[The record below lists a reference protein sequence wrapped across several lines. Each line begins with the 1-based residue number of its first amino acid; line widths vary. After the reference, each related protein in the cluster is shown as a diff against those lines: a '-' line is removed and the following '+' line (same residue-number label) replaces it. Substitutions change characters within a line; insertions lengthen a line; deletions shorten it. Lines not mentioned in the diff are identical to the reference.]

1 MDIKER
7 LLCGKKVTE
16 IGLGTWQ
23 LGTKWGTPFNA
34 DEARRVLEAAYN
46 GGITLIDTADCYLG
60 GQSEQAIGD
69 FIKTHPDRFFVSTKI
84 GRRSNPHNAEAYT
97 PETVEGFIDGS
108 LERLGVEKLDMVLL
122 HCPPTPVYDKAE
134 VFEALEKIKKT
145 GKIGAYGVSV
155 EKVSEGIKAAEYG
168 ISAIEAV
175 FNMFRHKPLD
185 ELFPLCKEKN
195 IGILARVPLASGLL
209 TGKFS
214 KDTVFG
220 EKDHRNYNRDGK
232 SFDKGE
238 TFAGVDYEK
247 GLMAVEELKKL
258 FGTDDIAP
266 YALKWILMHDEVS
279 AVIPGASRAEQVTSN
294 LRAEET
300 APLTAEQMKAVDD
313 IYNKYIREDVHNN
326 W

>member
-1 MDIKER
+1 MKER
-7 LLCGKKVTE
+7 ILCGKKVTE

-34 DEARRVLEAAYN
+34 KEAERVLEAAYN
-46 GGITLIDTADCYLG
+46 GGITLIDTADCYMG
-60 GQSEQAIGD
+60 GSSETAIGR
-69 FIKTHPDRFFVSTKI
+69 FIKTHPDRFFVVTKI
-84 GRRSNPHNAEAYT
+84 GRRSNPHNADAYT
-97 PETVEGFIDGS
+97 PETVERFIDGS
-108 LERLGVEKLDMVLL
+108 LERLGKEQLDLVLL

-134 VFEALEKIKKT
+134 VFEALENIKKS
-145 GKIGAYGVSV
+145 GKIAAYGVSI
-155 EKVSEGIKAAEYG
+155 EKVDEGIKAAEYG
-168 ISAIEAV
+168 ISAIEVV
-175 FNMFRHKPLD
+175 FNMFRHKPKD
-185 ELFPLCKEKN
+185 KLFLMCKEKN

-209 TGKFS
+209 TGKFT

-247 GLMAVEELKKL
+247 GLMAVKELKKV

-266 YALKWILMHDEVS
+266 YALKWILMHNEVS
-279 AVIPGASRAEQVTSN
+279 AVIPGASRAEQVSLN
-294 LRAEET
+294 LRAEDISD
-300 APLTAEQMKAVDD
+300 LTESQLAAVDD
-313 IYNKYIREDVHNN
+313 IYNKFIRADVHNN